1 MVTHVELESSMG
13 DLLSEVMGP
22 LLPLCEIKEQLSV
35 LVDRIDATFYSTISL
50 YLTDFELKCEGGDRL
65 AK

>member
-1 MVTHVELESSMG
+1 MG

-35 LVDRIDATFYSTISL
+35 LVDRIDATLYSTISL
-50 YLTDFELKCEGGDRL
+50 YLTDFELASS
-65 AK
+65 AKYIY